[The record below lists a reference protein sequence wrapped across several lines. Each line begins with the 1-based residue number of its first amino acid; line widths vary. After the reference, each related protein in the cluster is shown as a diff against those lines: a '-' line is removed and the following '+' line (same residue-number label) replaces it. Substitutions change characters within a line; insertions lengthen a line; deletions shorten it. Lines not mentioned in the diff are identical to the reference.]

1 MKKSGSGKDCETTG
15 TGENGVSVIIPV
27 FNEEESIAATVK
39 AIDAYLIQT
48 PIPFE
53 FIIVNDGSTDGTSV
67 ILHDLQIRFQN
78 LVIIEHEENRGYGA
92 ALKTGIATS
101 NFDKVLI
108 IDADQTYPIQE
119 IPRLIRL
126 SEDFDMVVGSRV
138 GAEVHQSF
146 FRRPAKFIL
155 TRLAEFLS
163 NRRIPDLNSGF
174 RIFLKEIAQNWFH
187 MLPDGFSFTT
197 TLTIIALHKGYRTKY
212 FPINYSKRKGK
223 SKIRPLR
230 DTLNFLNL
238 ILRTILY
245 VNPLRIFIPASL
257 FFFTLSLS
265 LFAIRVIFGRAF
277 LVTIIITFICGFQL
291 LVVGILA
298 DLIDKRMR

>member
-1 MKKSGSGKDCETTG
+1 MKKGGSGKDCETTG

-39 AIDAYLIQT
+39 AIDACLIQT

-53 FIIVNDGSTDGTSV
+53 LIIVNDGSTDSTSV
-67 ILHDLQIRFQN
+67 MLHDLQLRFRK
-78 LVIIEHEENRGYGA
+78 LIIIEHEENRGYGA

-101 NFDKVLI
+101 SFDKVLI

-119 IPRLIRL
+119 IPQLIRL

-146 FRRPAKFIL
+146 FRWPAKFIL

-187 MLPDGFSFTT
+187 MLPDGFSFTS
-197 TLTIIALHKGYRTKY
+197 TLTILALHKGYRTKY
-212 FPINYSKRKGK
+212 FP
-223 SKIRPLR
+223 
-230 DTLNFLNL
+230 
-238 ILRTILY
+238 
-245 VNPLRIFIPASL
+245 
-257 FFFTLSLS
+257 
-265 LFAIRVIFGRAF
+265 
-277 LVTIIITFICGFQL
+277 
-291 LVVGILA
+291 
-298 DLIDKRMR
+298 